1 MKDQKDAEIHIP
13 GYHIFSSDRTRTK
26 RSLRARDSGGVAFYV
41 RDDIATTFEPLITY
55 SDGVIEMLCI
65 YSKHEHLLLTT
76 LYRQPDNHTHGF
88 KSSST
93 QYANAIN
100 LLTNTINS
108 IREEEPDI
116 ILGGDFNLPHA
127 KWPLMLSNT
136 INQNQRNHIGEEK
149 KMLLIT
155 QSLQSNLNLTQMVL
169 NTTHTHGNIL
179 DLVFTNNTSLV
190 YELQIIPTLKST
202 SDHFILEFS
211 SSYKP
216 TTTTSTGTTT
226 KHTKNGFNSFNFF
239 HDSINWNEIEE
250 SFNNTD
256 WTTLFSKSKST
267 TEMLDAF

>member
-1 MKDQKDAEIHIP
+1 MQKFTFQDT
-13 GYHIFSSDRTRTK
+13 IFSAQTELAQNEVFEQDTADALLST
-26 RSLRARDSGGVAFYV
+26 
-41 RDDIATTFEPLITY
+41 DDIATTFEPLITY

-65 YSKHEHLLLTT
+65 YSEHEHLLLTT

-127 KWPLMLSNT
+127 KWPLMLSNM

-216 TTTTSTGTTT
+216 TTTPSTGTTT
-226 KHTKNGFNSFNFF
+226 KHTKKGFNSFNFF